1 MLQGYDKNKVQFL
14 KNGFIEGF
22 KLGFNGSLNEKCPN
36 NLISALEMP
45 EITEEKILKESR
57 ANRIEGPFV
66 SPPFENLH
74 ISPIGLQPKKSLGE
88 FRLIHHL
95 SYPRGLSV
103 NDGILPELKSVSYQ
117 SVDDAVSAI
126 KWVGQ
131 GCYMAK
137 TDIKSAFRLVP
148 VHPSDHFLLGFKW
161 RGRYYY
167 DKCLPMECSSSCR
180 IFEVLSC
187 ALEWIATNKLGIP
200 AVIHVLDDFLFI
212 APTEQMA
219 KTSLGKFLQ
228 LCESIGIPIAHEK
241 TEGPSRVMTFL
252 GIELDSEVMQATLP
266 SDKIEK
272 CRTLITQLLHRNK
285 VRLRELQ
292 SVIGT
297 LNFACAV
304 VRPGRTFLR
313 RLINLTVGAS
323 RTFHHI
329 RLNKQAKADLLLWAR
344 FLGEF
349 NGSSFFI
356 KDDLYN
362 NTFTVA
368 TDAASTL
375 GYGLVF
381 GAHWAYGAWES
392 GVSSCHITILEL
404 YPIVLATYLFQNVF
418 SNKSV
423 LFRTDNEALVPII
436 NKGTSK
442 DAQIMQ
448 LLRLMVLQ
456 CLKANILVRAKHIA
470 GVDNE
475 RPDCLSRLQV
485 DKFKSLSRGIQMDN
499 KPVVIPEHLKLSVML
514 AS

>member
-1 MLQGYDKNKVQFL
+1 M
-14 KNGFIEGF
+14 
-22 KLGFNGSLNEKCPN
+22 
-36 NLISALEMP
+36 
-45 EITEEKILKESR
+45 
-57 ANRIEGPFV
+57 
-66 SPPFENLH
+66 
-74 ISPIGLQPKKSLGE
+74 
-88 FRLIHHL
+88 
-95 SYPRGLSV
+95 
-103 NDGILPELKSVSYQ
+103 
-117 SVDDAVSAI
+117 
-126 KWVGQ
+126 
-131 GCYMAK
+131 
-137 TDIKSAFRLVP
+137 
-148 VHPSDHFLLGFKW
+148 
-161 RGRYYY
+161 
-167 DKCLPMECSSSCR
+167 
-180 IFEVLSC
+180 
-187 ALEWIATNKLGIP
+187 
-200 AVIHVLDDFLFI
+200 
-212 APTEQMA
+212 
-219 KTSLGKFLQ
+219 
-228 LCESIGIPIAHEK
+228 
-241 TEGPSRVMTFL
+241 
-252 GIELDSEVMQATLP
+252 
-266 SDKIEK
+266 
-272 CRTLITQLLHRNK
+272 HRNK

-329 RLNKQAKADLLLWAR
+329 RLNKQAKADLLLCAR

-362 NTFTVA
+362 NTYTVA

-404 YPIVLATYLFQNVF
+404 YPIVLATYLFQNEF

-448 LLRLMVLQ
+448 LLRLMVSQ